1 MNSVHDDEENFSKG
15 FRTEPK
21 KLNRDFLSSKQL
33 RKPLSEVKENIYSVF
48 EPKDSNGKLT
58 LSEPVSLLKSKS
70 RVIQSNSSKDEMQ
83 KNSKPKKH
91 KINLNAA
98 RLAKILEYD
107 TFIEDELGPDES
119 DELKLF
125 KFLEKEGRL
134 SSKILKAF
142 SKCSVIQNISMT
154 NSYAGIVSESGL
166 LSASKYS
173 AILCTKPFYNGFQ
186 QILSLDF
193 TNVKL
198 SDDELR
204 YLIRLP
210 KLQALG
216 LSGTA
221 ITDKGIKYLSV
232 HSAFKT
238 SLRCLKL
245 CFVQGIS
252 DFSINFLKSFP
263 KLKGLDL
270 RESGNITMNGC
281 HNLVDEALK
290 DWLIGS
296 SIKLPQKIQN
306 RLLEMSEFYK
316 ATSKSDSNIIT
327 DPKDVRVENLTVTE
341 LKYQLKLHKTIY
353 PNIYLNEDP
362 DELRK
367 KLASI
372 LRIRRK
378 EEILL
383 KHCFN

>member
-1 MNSVHDDEENFSKG
+1 M
-15 FRTEPK
+15 
-21 KLNRDFLSSKQL
+21 
-33 RKPLSEVKENIYSVF
+33 
-48 EPKDSNGKLT
+48 
-58 LSEPVSLLKSKS
+58 
-70 RVIQSNSSKDEMQ
+70 
-83 KNSKPKKH
+83 
-91 KINLNAA
+91 
-98 RLAKILEYD
+98 
-107 TFIEDELGPDES
+107 
-119 DELKLF
+119 
-125 KFLEKEGRL
+125 
-134 SSKILKAF
+134 
-142 SKCSVIQNISMT
+142 
-154 NSYAGIVSESGL
+154 
-166 LSASKYS
+166 
-173 AILCTKPFYNGFQ
+173 
-186 QILSLDF
+186 
-193 TNVKL
+193 KL

-290 DWLIGS
+290 DWLIDS

-327 DPKDVRVENLTVTE
+327 DPKDVRVENLNVTE
-341 LKYQLKLHKTIY
+341 LKYQLKLNKTIY